1 MIEGDDYAY
10 DQLISNSKPVEGSL
24 ITANYQLFYNAIS
37 GMTDKE
43 LLGLYEA
50 VMKLEMVHV
59 SLEPSKGDDPQLVFE
74 SLNSTGQKLLEGDKI
89 RNYVLM
95 NMTSSMQEKFYRKY
109 WEPLE
114 ETITKNDIDKFV
126 RYYLS
131 AKNHELVSDRNIY
144 FEFKAFAIHKGND
157 AEAILKDM
165 LMYAGFFKKIKTA
178 TGKGDT
184 CEGVLSRINKL
195 EINMTIPL
203 IFDLFAAH
211 QKGRV
216 SENELTECLSILEN
230 YLVRRIICGLPTNS
244 LSKLFVGLA
253 LEVDKYTSKDH
264 VPYIEAFKYAILS
277 KQGKS
282 RFPNDHDFRDKFS
295 TYEMYNAKPYVRKY
309 ILERLENWNNREQI
323 AVEEQIDDGTLT
335 IEHIMPQTL
344 TEEWK
349 EALGMGWELT
359 HTKYVDTLGNLT
371 LSAYNSDYSNLSF
384 LKKKNMPGKGFIHS
398 KLQLNEYLKKLEKWD
413 EEEILKRADYLL
425 DMAFKIWPMPVAE
438 YSHIS
443 KEDVVY
449 WDDEE
454 FDFSNKRII
463 KMTLFGDE
471 IATTDVTD
479 AYKKIHSAVYDFD
492 PAEYLRVINTV
503 SDGGDIRC
511 PYMVANGVYITTNI
525 SSQAKMANI
534 QRLFEAFGF
543 ESKDLIFEVR
553 DIPKALKFDISD
565 EKTYCVLKVGEL
577 AKRLIGKALVDRRIT
592 EEEIALLHDK
602 NYSKRLFPQNY
613 YPVLADSVD
622 AHRGKSKTTRYYKDP
637 VIIDGREI
645 FVSSQ
650 WFEDD
655 RDNLLEWYRNHS

>member
-1 MIEGDDYAY
+1 MAEDKKSENEIAVIEVTEEYLKDRLYMIRGKRVLLDADLAIIYGYTTKAFNQQVKNNIEKFDEDFMFELS
-10 DQLISNSKPVEGSL
+10 DEEVENLRSKFL
-24 ITANYQLFYNAIS
+24 TANISSKSRYNPRVFTEQGLYMLMTVLKGPLAVKQSKALIRTFKKMKDYILENRDLIGQRELLQLSMETANNKIAIS
-37 GMTDKE
+37 KINHDMS
-43 LLGLYEA
+43 
-50 VMKLEMVHV
+50 
-59 SLEPSKGDDPQLVFE
+59 SLEKQISDVAEGLKDVVTKSELADMMNSFVSEDDDKWLMFNAKFSSADEVFE
-74 SLNSTGQKLLEGDKI
+74 SI
-89 RNYVLM
+89 
-95 NMTSSMQEKFYRKY
+95 YRKAKS
-109 WEPLE
+109 
-114 ETITKNDIDKFV
+114 TIYVVDNYIGLRTLVHLKNTPAGVQSIIF
-126 RYYLS
+126 
-131 AKNHELVSDRNIY
+131 SDNVG
-144 FEFKAFAIHKGND
+144 A
-157 AEAILKDM
+157 
-165 LMYAGFFKKIKTA
+165 
-178 TGKGDT
+178 
-184 CEGVLSRINKL
+184 NKL
-195 EINMTIPL
+195 
-203 IFDLFAAH
+203 H
-211 QKGRV
+211 
-216 SENELTECLSILEN
+216 SIEFSDFCKE
-230 YLVRRIICGLPTNS
+230 YPTVQI
-244 LSKLFVGLA
+244 KM
-253 LEVDKYTSKDH
+253 
-264 VPYIEAFKYAILS
+264 
-277 KQGKS
+277 Q
-282 RFPNDHDFRDKFS
+282 
-295 TYEMYNAKPYVRKY
+295 MYNAKPYVRKY

-398 KLQLNEYLKKLEKWD
+398 KLQLNKYLKKLEK
-413 EEEILKRADYLL
+413 
-425 DMAFKIWPMPVAE
+425 
-438 YSHIS
+438 
-443 KEDVVY
+443 

-622 AHRGKSKTTRYYKDP
+622 AHRSKSKTTRYYKDP

-655 RDNLLEWYRNHS
+655 RDNLLEWCRNHS